1 MLEYNA
7 YLLDE
12 NGGKSSSTELL
23 EQLKGLSEEEQKK
36 ILDALSKSLK

>member
-12 NGGKSSSTELL
+12 NGGKTDNEDLL
-23 EQLKGLSEEEQKK
+23 ERLKGLSEEERKK
-36 ILDALSKSLK
+36 LFEALSKSTK